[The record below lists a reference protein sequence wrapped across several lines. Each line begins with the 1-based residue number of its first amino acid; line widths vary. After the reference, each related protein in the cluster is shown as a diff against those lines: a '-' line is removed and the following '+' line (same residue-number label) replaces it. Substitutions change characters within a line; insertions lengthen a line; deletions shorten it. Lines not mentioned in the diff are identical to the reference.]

1 MTASRVVLYLGLI
14 TNIYNNLEIVFR
26 TRFIGFYNLIPL
38 IFQKDSGDGVNSRQP
53 RTTRSEKRYLTFER
67 LFLHLNLPNIR
78 LVDNEFPYQQP
89 SCKCQAMPISE
100 CLVLESTMSMVRQ
113 PPNSISRPSFP
124 RAQWWNCSNQDRRTI
139 PRPKWWPIRPR
150 PLPVGE
156 RFYQIYQH
164 IHAFPFLSG

>member
-100 CLVLESTMSMVRQ
+100 CLR
-113 PPNSISRPSFP
+113 IKKKKPSLGNIFRILKLCQNKKGQTP
-124 RAQWWNCSNQDRRTI
+124 RARFFKPAELHFGQNDTLAGMTL
-139 PRPKWWPIRPR
+139 WP
-150 PLPVGE
+150 E
-156 RFYQIYQH
+156 
-164 IHAFPFLSG
+164 